1 MQILYNQ
8 LMSPV
13 IETNEKGEQ
22 VQHPPSALMM
32 KAARAIKQLSEI
44 NDNNTLVIQCLQK
57 DINFSVDRAL
67 MLEKEIYQ
75 LKAQQRNLYSQLA
88 EKDSNDSIHEDR
100 GQTSPLGSDRVDP
113 PGSDR
118 TSEGGVQAEG
128 PNPSTD

>member
-44 NDNNTLVIQCLQK
+44 IDNNTLVIHCLQK

-67 MLEKEIYQ
+67 MLEKEI
-75 LKAQQRNLYSQLA
+75 
-88 EKDSNDSIHEDR
+88 EKFKTKPLEKENDSIHEDR